1 MQKRRGTTLRLIRTE
16 TRKSEPVDIEVIKRL
31 RENCRTSV
39 ETFVRTQETFIQ
51 RAVRE
56 LMEEISRVS
65 R

>member
-16 TRKSEPVDIEVIKRL
+16 TRKAEPIDIETIKRL

-39 ETFVRTQETFIQ
+39 ETFVSTQETFIQ
-51 RAVRE
+51 RAMRE
-56 LMEEISRVS
+56 LMEEISRVP